1 MTTDDRDTR
10 RPSRADPEGPTDP
23 TTERRLSMPAG
34 GVLVAMLVC
43 LLVWGVL
50 YAPEL
55 KRSSEAQPDGLRRT
69 VSLAILSPVV
79 WVSDHV
85 GLTAATDAAE
95 QALGRDPDAAVGGTF
110 DVPIEI
116 DDIPTISPAPGDGNG
131 NHGGGGHDGE
141 KPPVKDTDIRVP
153 TADDKLRVAVVGD
166 SLAAGVGYYA
176 ERVFK
181 AFFVDVVKQGQIST
195 GLARPDYFNWPARM
209 RYIVDSYRPDLT
221 LVMIGEND
229 NQSLQTPQGGLDTA
243 IGTFEWAKAYEA
255 RVERFAKIAT
265 SHGGHVIWVGLPVQ
279 RDHARWEF
287 IQRQNAIFEAVA
299 DRLPNVAYFDSWNAF
314 ANGDGDY
321 TAYYRDGNQVELIR
335 ADDGIH
341 FNGTGYAVLAEK
353 VAELAA
359 SEFGLDPRTFGP

>member
-1 MTTDDRDTR
+1 MATDDRDT
-10 RPSRADPEGPTDP
+10 GPGRN
-23 TTERRLSMPAG
+23 EHRGGMPAG
-34 GVLVAMLVC
+34 GVLMAMLVC

-55 KRSSEAQPDGLRRT
+55 KRSSLAQPEGLRRT

-79 WVSDHV
+79 WVTDHL

-95 QALGRDPDAAVGGTF
+95 HALGRDPNAAVGGTS
-110 DVPIEI
+110 DVPIEV
-116 DDIPTISPAPGDGNG
+116 DDIPTTSPSPDPGDDG
-131 NHGGGGHDGE
+131 HGGQ
-141 KPPVKDTDIRVP
+141 KPPVNDTEIRVP

-166 SLAAGVGYYA
+166 SLAAGIGYYA

-209 RYIVDSYRPDLT
+209 AYIVDNYRPDLT

-229 NQSLQTPQGGLDTA
+229 NQSLQTPEGGLDTA
-243 IGTFEWAKAYEA
+243 IGTVEWTNAYEA

-265 SHGGHVIWVGLPVQ
+265 SEGGHLIWIGLPIQ
-279 RDHARWEF
+279 RDHARWAF
-287 IQRQNAIFEAVA
+287 VQRQNAIFEAVA
-299 DRLPNVAYFDSWNAF
+299 DRLPNVAYFDSWDTF
-314 ANGDGDY
+314 ANGSGDY

-359 SEFGLDPRTFGP
+359 SEFGLDPRTFGS